1 MEIHGTVRDILQNK
15 GGEVWTT
22 TPQNTVYEAIRLMGE
37 KNIGALIAMEDGQ
50 VVGVLSERDYSRKVV
65 LQGRTSR
72 DTLVGEILT
81 RPAITVRRK
90 DSIEKCMQLM
100 TGQRIRHLPVVAEDN
115 RPVGLIS
122 IGDLVNWVMQ
132 SQRHTILQLQGYI
145 SGDYPG

>member
-1 MEIHGTVRDILQNK
+1 MEIQGTVRDILQNK

-22 TPQNTVYEAIRLMGE
+22 SPKDSVYEAIGLMGE
-37 KNIGALIAMEDGQ
+37 KNIGALVAVENGEVI
-50 VVGVLSERDYSRKVV
+50 GVLSERDYSRKVV

-81 RPAITVRRK
+81 RPAVTVRRK

-100 TGQRIRHLPVVAEDN
+100 TGQRIRHLPVMDDG
-115 RPVGLIS
+115 RLVGLIS

-132 SQRHTILQLQGYI
+132 SQHHTIRQLQGYI